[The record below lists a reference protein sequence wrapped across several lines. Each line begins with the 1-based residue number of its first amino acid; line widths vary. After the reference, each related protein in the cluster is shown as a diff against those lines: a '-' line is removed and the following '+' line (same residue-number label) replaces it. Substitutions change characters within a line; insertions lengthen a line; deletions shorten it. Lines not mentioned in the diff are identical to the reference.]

1 MAKTDKL
8 IEVKLTH
15 DEICDLINGLTV
27 RGMSQG
33 LDEAGRALGR
43 KLSKALKKLEKGD
56 GEKA

>member
-1 MAKTDKL
+1 MAKTNKL
-8 IEVKLTH
+8 IEVKLSH
-15 DEICDLINGLTV
+15 DEICDLINGLPIK
-27 RGMSQG
+27 GMSQG

>member
-1 MAKTDKL
+1 MAKIDKL

-33 LDEAGRALGR
+33 LDKESRALGR

>member
-1 MAKTDKL
+1 MAKSDKL
-8 IEVKLTH
+8 IEVKLSH
-15 DEICDLINGLTV
+15 DEICDIINGLTV

-33 LDEAGRALGR
+33 LDKEGRELGR

>member
-1 MAKTDKL
+1 
-8 IEVKLTH
+8 
-15 DEICDLINGLTV
+15 
-27 RGMSQG
+27 MSQG